1 MKTWL
6 AVGLI
11 ISLIVNAFLIGI
23 MVGKP
28 PIKAPFSRAPF
39 PPLPPGL
46 RGKHAQEFRDS
57 FFESNRPMHEHL
69 VDLRHQLV
77 VELASDSTNQARVDS
92 LLNAI
97 NDGQRKLQLG
107 IIAYIDSLKTFAP
120 MKDQL
125 QLQHWIL
132 QNFGERQHMKHRR
145 RGERDMEQSPAP
157 EQQPQ

>member
-1 MKTWL
+1 
-6 AVGLI
+6 
-11 ISLIVNAFLIGI
+11 
-23 MVGKP
+23 
-28 PIKAPFSRAPF
+28 
-39 PPLPPGL
+39 
-46 RGKHAQEFRDS
+46 
-57 FFESNRPMHEHL
+57 MHEHL

-145 RGERDMEQSPAP
+145 RGERDTEQSPAP